1 MGKSTT
7 YQKFET
13 EKFIFP
19 QELEVWYLLPAIRKK
34 LALALVKEGM
44 AQKDIAK
51 IMNISAAT
59 ISHYKKDKRAKKD
72 IIGNSLDLDIKKSV
86 KKIVQDP
93 TIIFSEIMNL
103 TKIVKK
109 NGLLCDIYQKQKD
122 LVEKLPCCNCNPE
135 SKFCH

>member
-1 MGKSTT
+1 
-7 YQKFET
+7 
-13 EKFIFP
+13 
-19 QELEVWYLLPAIRKK
+19 
-34 LALALVKEGM
+34 M